1 MIISLWG
8 VDSFHIFREFSLGFY
23 ALFKSV
29 LCFKFCFEDTD
40 IWKNVL

>member
-1 MIISLWG
+1 MLKNDYKNDWG

-40 IWKNVL
+40 I

>member
-1 MIISLWG
+1 MLKNDYKFMG

-40 IWKNVL
+40 I